1 MTGLFISF
9 EGVDGVGKTTQVERL
24 RAALEAAGREV
35 VVTREPGGTPLGQAI
50 RSLLL
55 HGVPAVDPSG
65 EGAVVQ
71 GASGEEPAAHSS
83 AAHGSA
89 PAGGG
94 CRRQPTG
101 GGPAAGDAATPADI
115 APRAEALLFA
125 ADRAQHVAEVIR
137 PALERGAVV
146 ITDRYLD
153 SSLAYQAGGRELTAA
168 EIRELSMW
176 GTNGLLPD
184 RTYLL
189 DMDPALSHSR
199 LTHDEDRMESAGSGF
214 QRRTREA
221 FLKLAAAEPDR
232 FRVIDASKT
241 IDEVWAAIRGDVD
254 GLLAG
259 AGDAAAGDD
268 AAAGG
273 ETR

>member
-24 RAALEAAGREV
+24 RAYLESCGHGV
-35 VVTREPGGTPLGQAI
+35 VVTREPGGTALGRAI
-50 RSLLL
+50 RRLLL
-55 HGVPAVDPSG
+55 HGVDAG
-65 EGAVVQ
+65 N
-71 GASGEEPAAHSS
+71 
-83 AAHGSA
+83 
-89 PAGGG
+89 GGG
-94 CRRQPTG
+94 AG
-101 GGPAAGDAATPADI
+101 EHDGDAADI

-137 PALERGAVV
+137 PALDRGEVV

-176 GTNGLLPD
+176 GTDGLLPD

-189 DMDPALSHSR
+189 DMDPASSHTR
-199 LTHDEDRMESAGSGF
+199 LTHAEDRMESAGNAF

-221 FLKLAAAEPDR
+221 FLAFAAAEPER
-232 FRVIDASKT
+232 FRVIDAAQS
-241 IDEVWAAIRGDVD
+241 IDAVWATIRADID
-254 GLLAG
+254 ALLR
-259 AGDAAAGDD
+259 
-268 AAAGG
+268 GG
-273 ETR
+273 ESA

>member
-24 RAALEAAGREV
+24 RAYLEACGRGV
-35 VVTREPGGTPLGQAI
+35 VVTREPGGTALGRAI
-50 RSLLL
+50 RRVLL
-55 HGVPAVDPSG
+55 HGVDAG
-65 EGAVVQ
+65 NGAADER
-71 GASGEEPAAHSS
+71 G
-83 AAHGSA
+83 
-89 PAGGG
+89 
-94 CRRQPTG
+94 
-101 GGPAAGDAATPADI
+101 GDAADI

-137 PALERGAVV
+137 PALGRGEAV

-176 GTNGLLPD
+176 GTGGLLPD

-189 DMDPALSHSR
+189 DMDPALSHAR
-199 LTHDEDRMESAGSGF
+199 LTHAEDRMESAGNAF

-221 FLKLAAAEPDR
+221 FLTLAAAEPER
-232 FRVIDASKT
+232 FRVIDAAQS
-241 IDEVWAAIRGDVD
+241 IDAVWASIRADIDALLRGGTRGDVH
-254 GLLAG
+254 
-259 AGDAAAGDD
+259 
-268 AAAGG
+268 GG
-273 ETR
+273 TRDETRSGESA

>member
-55 HGVPAVDPSG
+55 HGVPA
-65 EGAVVQ
+65 
-71 GASGEEPAAHSS
+71 
-83 AAHGSA
+83 AAHGPA
-89 PAGGG
+89 PADGGRRRQPAGGG
-94 CRRQPTG
+94 PATG
-101 GGPAAGDAATPADI
+101 GETADI

-137 PALERGAVV
+137 PALGRGAVV

-199 LTHDEDRMESAGSGF
+199 LTHDEDRMESAGDGF

-221 FLKLAAAEPDR
+221 FLALAAAEPDR
-232 FRVIDASKT
+232 FRVIDASQP
-241 IDEVWAAIRGDVD
+241 IDAVWACIERDVEA
-254 GLLAG
+254 LTS
-259 AGDAAAGDD
+259 
-268 AAAGG
+268 GG

>member
-24 RAALEAAGREV
+24 RAYLESCGHTV
-35 VVTREPGGTPLGQAI
+35 VTTREPGGTALGRAI
-50 RSLLL
+50 RRVLLYGMDAGN
-55 HGVPAVDPSG
+55 GVVD
-65 EGAVVQ
+65 E
-71 GASGEEPAAHSS
+71 HD
-83 AAHGSA
+83 
-89 PAGGG
+89 
-94 CRRQPTG
+94 
-101 GGPAAGDAATPADI
+101 GDAADI

-137 PALERGAVV
+137 PALGRGEAV

-176 GTNGLLPD
+176 GTGGLLPD

-189 DMDPALSHSR
+189 DMDPALSHAR
-199 LTHDEDRMESAGSGF
+199 LTHAEDRMESAGNAF

-221 FLKLAAAEPDR
+221 FLALAAAEPER
-232 FRVIDASKT
+232 FRVIDAAQS
-241 IDEVWAAIRGDVD
+241 IDAVWASIRADIDALLRGDVH
-254 GLLAG
+254 
-259 AGDAAAGDD
+259 
-268 AAAGG
+268 GG
-273 ETR
+273 TRDETRSGESA